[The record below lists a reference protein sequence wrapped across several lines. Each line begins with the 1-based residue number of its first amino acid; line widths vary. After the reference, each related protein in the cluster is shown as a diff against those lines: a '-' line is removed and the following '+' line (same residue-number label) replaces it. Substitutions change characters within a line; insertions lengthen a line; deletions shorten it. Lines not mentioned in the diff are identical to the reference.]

1 MLLRQFEE
9 QIKQYVP
16 NQLHF
21 LIAFSGGLDST
32 ALLLLFAKLRKN
44 QPHLQL
50 RAIHIHHG
58 LSPNAD
64 SWAAHCQHLCGQ
76 LSIPFLLEKVQ
87 VQQGKGIEA
96 GAREARY
103 QAIKKHLA
111 CNEILVSAHHLQDQ
125 SETFFLAL
133 KRGSGIAGLAA
144 MPVCSELYNMPLFRP
159 LLPFSRHQ
167 LQTYVEQIGVLW
179 IEDESNQDNRYER
192 NFLRNQVLPLLR
204 ERWSHF
210 DLAVQRS
217 AQHCLEQ
224 QQLLNELLQN
234 TFEQHFDKTDRTFHL
249 NNFSAYSPLQQNALL
264 RLWFSHC
271 SISMPST
278 QQLAQIL
285 QDVISAASD
294 RNPHFQLGNTMLR
307 RYQKKLYFTPLF
319 ADLTAVKMKLK
330 IGEKITLPDGL
341 GEIEAQQNDQYL
353 VLMWQQEEKCVSCQL
368 PPSNEPIQL
377 GFHYSG
383 KVRLKPQAMRQD
395 IKKLWQK
402 FNIPVWQRN
411 RIPLIFYGEKL
422 QAALGV
428 FVCCAEN

>member
-9 QIKQYVP
+9 QVKQYVP
-16 NQLHF
+16 NQSHF

-64 SWAAHCQHLCGQ
+64 NWVTHCQHLCEQ
-76 LSIPFLLEKVQ
+76 LAIPLQVEKVQ
-87 VQQGKGIEA
+87 ILHNKGIEA

-111 CNEILVSAHHLQDQ
+111 YNEILVSAHHLQDQ

-133 KRGSGIAGLAA
+133 KRGSGVAGLAA
-144 MPVCSELYNMPLFRP
+144 MPVCSKLYNMPLFRP

-167 LQTYVEQIGVLW
+167 LQTYVEQTGVVW

-192 NFLRNQVLPLLR
+192 NFLRNQVLPHLR
-204 ERWSHF
+204 QRWKHF

-217 AQHCLEQ
+217 AKHCLEQ
-224 QQLLNELLQN
+224 QQLLNELLQSC
-234 TFEQHFDKTDRTFHL
+234 FEQHFDKTDRTFHL
-249 NNFSAYSPLQQNALL
+249 SNFSTYSLLQQKALL
-264 RLWFSHC
+264 RLWFSQC
-271 SISMPST
+271 LMPMPST

-285 QDVISAASD
+285 QDVITAAPD
-294 RNPHFQLGNTMLR
+294 RNPHFQLGDTMLR
-307 RYQKKLYFTPLF
+307 RYQNKLYLTPLF
-319 ADLTAVKMKLK
+319 ADLTGVKIKLN
-330 IGEKITLPDGL
+330 IGEKVTLPDGL
-341 GEIEAQQNDQYL
+341 GEIEAQSNGQHL
-353 VLMWQQEEKCVSCQL
+353 VLVWQQGEKGVSCPL
-368 PPSNEPIQL
+368 PLTNEPIQL
-377 GFHYSG
+377 GFQYSG
-383 KVRLKPQAMRQD
+383 KVRLKPQAMRQE
-395 IKKLWQK
+395 IKKVWQK

-428 FVCCAEN
+428 FICCAED